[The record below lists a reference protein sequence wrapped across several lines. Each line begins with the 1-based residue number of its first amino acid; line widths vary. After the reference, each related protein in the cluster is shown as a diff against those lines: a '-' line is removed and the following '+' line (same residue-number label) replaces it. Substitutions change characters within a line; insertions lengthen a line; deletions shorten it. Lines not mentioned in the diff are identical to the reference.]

1 MSNLFLD
8 DVRNPHNVKA
18 ALHRGVWEEFPD
30 LMVWEVVRSYDEFVA
45 YILKNGL
52 PKRIAFDHDLSWEHY
67 PKEGGPICEG
77 DPRMDTIVI
86 PYETFKEK
94 TGYDCAKWLTNYCMV
109 NNLPLPDFYVHSFNP
124 VGRMN
129 ISNHLLRFE
138 EIQAENKK
146 TS

>member
-1 MSNLFLD
+1 MSNLFID
-8 DVRNPHNVKA
+8 DVRNPNNVKA
-18 ALHRGVWEEFPD
+18 ALHRGVWEEFPS

-52 PKRIAFDHDLSWEHY
+52 PKRITFDHDLSWEHY
-67 PKEGGPICEG
+67 PKGLLASEADI
-77 DPRMDTIVI
+77 D
-86 PYETFKEK
+86 YSKYKEK
-94 TGYDCAKWLTNYCMV
+94 TGYDCAKWLTEYCMT
-109 NNLPLPDFYVHSFNP
+109 NNLELPDFYIHSFNP